1 MRLER
6 KKAEKE
12 KEKKCVHKT
21 NHRQSVGQRREVAQP
36 SRFVKDKR
44 LRRACG
50 ILDKPRRL
58 SCVAAKSLRGKL
70 CQSELPCSNML

>member
-1 MRLER
+1 ME
-6 KKAEKE
+6 
-12 KEKKCVHKT
+12 KCVHKT
-21 NHRQSVGQRREVAQP
+21 NHRQSAGQRREVAQP

-58 SCVAAKSLRGKL
+58 SFAEVKSLRGKP
-70 CQSELPCSNML
+70 CQSELPDSSVG

>member
-1 MRLER
+1 ME
-6 KKAEKE
+6 
-12 KEKKCVHKT
+12 KCVHKT
-21 NHRQSVGQRREVAQP
+21 NHRQSAGQRRKVAQP

-58 SCVAAKSLRGKL
+58 SYAVVKSLHGKP
-70 CQSELPCSNML
+70 CQSGLPDSSVG

>member
-1 MRLER
+1 MG
-6 KKAEKE
+6 
-12 KEKKCVHKT
+12 KCVHKT
-21 NHRQSVGQRREVAQP
+21 NHRQSAGQRREIAQT

-58 SCVAAKSLRGKL
+58 SCVAVKCLRGKL
-70 CQSELPCSNML
+70 CQSELPDSRVG